1 MRNWPEI
8 KSIFRFL
15 IITAIMLYI
24 PTSWAQKPGTDSPE
38 HIINSLHEALLK
50 GMRGG
55 DKLGFQG
62 RYKLLAP
69 VLDRTHDF
77 DSIAHIILG
86 KKHWTKLNREQRH
99 IFIEHFR
106 KLSIST
112 YAGWF
117 KNYKNE
123 RFEFIGKET
132 KPRNH
137 VLIRSQFIQNNDEP
151 VSFDYILRRGKKGWH
166 IINILADGVSDLALK
181 RVEYRSILKQKGFP
195 VLIDMLKK
203 KIVLAEKN

>member
-8 KSIFRFL
+8 KSIFRLL
-15 IITAIMLYI
+15 IMTAMMLYM
-24 PTSWAQKPGTDSPE
+24 PTSWAQKPGTASPE
-38 HIINSLHEALLK
+38 HTVNSLHEALLK

-69 VLDRTHDF
+69 VLDRSHDF
-77 DSIAHIILG
+77 DFIARIILG
-86 KKHWTKLNREQRH
+86 KLWTKLNREQQH
-99 IFIEHFR
+99 IFIGLFR

-117 KNYKNE
+117 KNYE
-123 RFEFIGKET
+123 DEHFEFIEKKT
-132 KPRNH
+132 MPRNH
-137 VLIRSQFIQNNDEP
+137 VLVRSQFIQANGDP
-151 VSFDYILRRGKKGWH
+151 VSFDYILRQGEKGWH

-181 RVEYRSILKQKGFP
+181 RVEYRSTLKQKGFP